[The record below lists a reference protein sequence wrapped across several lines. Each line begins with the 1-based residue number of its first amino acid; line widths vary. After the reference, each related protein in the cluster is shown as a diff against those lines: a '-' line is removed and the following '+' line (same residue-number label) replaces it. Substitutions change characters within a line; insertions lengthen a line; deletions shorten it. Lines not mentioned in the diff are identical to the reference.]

1 MRRLTRREFCGM
13 GVAAGLALLLDITAA
28 AAAPPGAPDWTLD
41 AVDGRAIAF
50 HADAAGQP
58 AVLLFWASWC
68 PYCRA
73 LFPHLDA
80 LRAEYEP
87 RGVRFYALN
96 VWEDGDPAAYMREHG
111 YAMTLLTA
119 ADLVAEEYGVT
130 GTPAVF
136 VTDRARRI
144 RYSRGSGE
152 APRDVVGAVRAALDT
167 ALAETPDPGAMHPA
181 QENHTCSD
189 C

>member
-1 MRRLTRREFCGM
+1 MTRETRRVFSGR
-13 GVAAGLALLLDITAA
+13 GVVAGLVLALGVVAA
-28 AAAPPGAPDWTLD
+28 AAAPPRAPDWTLD

-80 LRAEYEP
+80 LRTEYEP

-96 VWEDGDPAAYMREHG
+96 VWEDGDPLAYMREHG

-136 VTDRARRI
+136 VTDRAMRI
-144 RYSRGSGE
+144 RYRRGSGE
-152 APRDVVGAVRAALDT
+152 APRDVVGAVRIALDAALD
-167 ALAETPDPGAMHPA
+167 ETPERGAMPSV
-181 QENHTCSD
+181 QENDTCSD

>member
-1 MRRLTRREFCGM
+1 MTLATRRVISGT
-13 GVAAGLALLLDITAA
+13 GVAAGLLFALSVAA
-28 AAAPPGAPDWTLD
+28 AAANAPRAPDWTLD
-41 AVDGRAIAF
+41 AVDGRAIDF
-50 HADAAGQP
+50 RADAAGQP

-96 VWEDGDPAAYMREHG
+96 VWEDGDPHAYMREHG
-111 YAMTLLTA
+111 YAMTLVTA

-136 VTDRARRI
+136 VTDRMQRI
-144 RYSRGSGE
+144 RYRRGSGE
-152 APRDVVGAVRAALDT
+152 APRDVVGAVRAALDA
-167 ALAETPDPGAMHPA
+167 ALADTPDRGAMHPA

>member
-1 MRRLTRREFCGM
+1 MTRDTRHVRG
-13 GVAAGLALLLDITAA
+13 GASALAGLLFALSVAA
-28 AAAPPGAPDWTLD
+28 AAATASRAPDWMLD
-41 AVDGRAIAF
+41 AADGRAISF

-96 VWEDGDPAAYMREHG
+96 VWEDGDPIAYMREHG
-111 YAMTLLTA
+111 YAMTLITA

-136 VTDRARRI
+136 VTDRAHRI
-144 RYSRGSGE
+144 RYRRGSGE
-152 APRDVVGAVRAALDT
+152 APREVVGAVRAALDA
-167 ALAETPDPGAMHPA
+167 ALADQPDRGTTHPA
-181 QENHTCSD
+181 EENHTCSD